1 MSESFA
7 DLFEESL
14 QTIEMAPGSIVTG
27 TVVDIDDDWVVVH
40 GCGGVGLSAIMI
52 GKALGAKIIAI
63 DINEAT
69 LALAKQLGADH
80 SINSQFDLFCLLN

>member
-27 TVVDIDDDWVVVH
+27 TVVDIDDDWVIVH
-40 GCGGVGLSAIMI
+40 EASSQKGSFQRINFSTK
-52 GKALGAKIIAI
+52 KANA
-63 DINEAT
+63 
-69 LALAKQLGADH
+69 H
-80 SINSQFDLFCLLN
+80 